1 MEPIYDGTNAS
12 GLLKVWNAT
21 KGYLDVSTEGHL
33 LTGETTAWVEETP
46 EIISLIEKGLLI
58 LVEGET
64 TLSPAETVTPAENA
78 KKKRSSTVTNPSST
92 STEDQPVVDDTVN
105 KNDADEIKSS
115 NNDVSVETVSV
126 EAV

>member
-46 EIISLIEKGLLI
+46 EIISLIENGSLI

-64 TLSPAETVTPAENA
+64 TLSASETVTPAENA

>member
-1 MEPIYDGTNAS
+1 MEPIYDGANAS

-46 EIISLIEKGLLI
+46 EIISLIEKGLLV

-64 TLSPAETVTPAENA
+64 TLSPSETVTPTENA
-78 KKKRSSTVTNPSST
+78 KKKRSSTVTNQSST
-92 STEDQPVVDDTVN
+92 NTEGQPVVDETVD
-105 KNDADEIKSS
+105 KNDDDKIEQS
-115 NNDVSVETVSV
+115 NNDVSVETV
-126 EAV
+126 

>member
-64 TLSPAETVTPAENA
+64 TLSPSETVTPAENA

-92 STEDQPVVDDTVN
+92 STEDQPVADETVN
-105 KNDADEIKSS
+105 KNDYSKIEPSD
-115 NNDVSVETVSV
+115 NDVSVETV
-126 EAV
+126 

>member
-1 MEPIYDGTNAS
+1 MEPIYDGTNVS

-64 TLSPAETVTPAENA
+64 TLSLSETVTPAENA

-92 STEDQPVVDDTVN
+92 NTEGQHVADETVN
-105 KNDADEIKSS
+105 KNDDSKIKPSD
-115 NNDVSVETVSV
+115 NDVSVETV
-126 EAV
+126 

>member
-1 MEPIYDGTNAS
+1 MEPIYDGTNVS

-64 TLSPAETVTPAENA
+64 TLSPSETVTPAENA

>member
-64 TLSPAETVTPAENA
+64 TLSPSETVTPAENA

-92 STEDQPVVDDTVN
+92 NTEGQPVADETVN
-105 KNDADEIKSS
+105 KNDDSKIKPSD
-115 NNDVSVETVSV
+115 NDVSVETV
-126 EAV
+126 

>member
-1 MEPIYDGTNAS
+1 VEPIYDGTNVS

-64 TLSPAETVTPAENA
+64 TLSPSETVTPAENA

-92 STEDQPVVDDTVN
+92 NTEGQPVADETVN
-105 KNDADEIKSS
+105 KNDDSKIEPSD
-115 NNDVSVETVSV
+115 NDVSVETV
-126 EAV
+126 

>member
-1 MEPIYDGTNAS
+1 MEPIYDGTNVS

-64 TLSPAETVTPAENA
+64 TLSPSETVTPPENA

-92 STEDQPVVDDTVN
+92 NTEGQPVADETVN
-105 KNDADEIKSS
+105 KNDDSKIEPSD
-115 NNDVSVETVSV
+115 NDVSVETV
-126 EAV
+126 

>member
-33 LTGETTAWVEETP
+33 LIGETTAWVEETP

-58 LVEGET
+58 LVEGQT
-64 TLSPAETVTPAENA
+64 TLSSSEIVTPTENA

-92 STEDQPVVDDTVN
+92 STEDQPAADETVN
-105 KNDADEIKSS
+105 KNDDSKIEPSD
-115 NNDVSVETVSV
+115 NDVSVETV
-126 EAV
+126 

>member
-1 MEPIYDGTNAS
+1 MEPIYDGANAS

-46 EIISLIEKGLLI
+46 EIISLIEKGLLV

-64 TLSPAETVTPAENA
+64 TLSPSETVTPTENA
-78 KKKRSSTVTNPSST
+78 QKKRSSTVTNQSST
-92 STEDQPVVDDTVN
+92 NTEGQPVVDETVD
-105 KNDADEIKSS
+105 KNDDDKIEQS
-115 NNDVSVETVSV
+115 NNDVSVETV
-126 EAV
+126 

>member
-1 MEPIYDGTNAS
+1 MEPIYDGTNVS

-64 TLSPAETVTPAENA
+64 TLSPSETVTPAENA

-92 STEDQPVVDDTVN
+92 NTEGQPVADETVN
-105 KNDADEIKSS
+105 KNDDSKIKPSD
-115 NNDVSVETVSV
+115 NDVSVETV
-126 EAV
+126 

>member
-12 GLLKVWNAT
+12 GLLKVWNTT

-64 TLSPAETVTPAENA
+64 TLSPSETVTPAENA
-78 KKKRSSTVTNPSST
+78 KKKRSSTVANPSST
-92 STEDQPVVDDTVN
+92 NTEGQPVADETVN
-105 KNDADEIKSS
+105 KNDDSKIEPSD
-115 NNDVSVETVSV
+115 NDVSVETV
-126 EAV
+126 

>member
-1 MEPIYDGTNAS
+1 
-12 GLLKVWNAT
+12 
-21 KGYLDVSTEGHL
+21 LDVSTEGHL

-64 TLSPAETVTPAENA
+64 TLSPSETVTPAENA

-92 STEDQPVVDDTVN
+92 NTEGQPVADETVN
-105 KNDADEIKSS
+105 KNDDSKIKPSD
-115 NNDVSVETVSV
+115 NDVSVETV
-126 EAV
+126 

>member
-64 TLSPAETVTPAENA
+64 TLSPSETVTPAENA

-92 STEDQPVVDDTVN
+92 STEDQPVVDNTVN